1 MTKKVYYSWADIEHM
16 IGVLNNLMAADGW
29 RPDYIVGLTRGGL
42 VPAVMLS
49 NLTGIP
55 MHTLDARS
63 EVNDLSGPE
72 SNLWMAE
79 DAYGYDHEFKDNY
92 YHHPSLAKKILVI
105 DDINNNGKTLAWV
118 REDWQSGC
126 VPRSPKWEEIFG
138 GNVRFATLVDN
149 IGSTFDDVDYAAVEI
164 NKADQDIWT
173 VFPWEGE
180 RNYGDN

>member
-1 MTKKVYYSWADIEHM
+1 
-16 IGVLNNLMAADGW
+16 
-29 RPDYIVGLTRGGL
+29 
-42 VPAVMLS
+42 
-49 NLTGIP
+49 
-55 MHTLDARS
+55 
-63 EVNDLSGPE
+63 
-72 SNLWMAE
+72 MAE
-79 DAYGYDHEFKDNY
+79 DAYGYDNEYKDNY

-126 VPRSPKWEEIFG
+126 VPRSPKWDEIFG
-138 GNVRFATLVDN
+138 GNVRFAALVDN

-164 NKADQDIWT
+164 NKADEDIWT